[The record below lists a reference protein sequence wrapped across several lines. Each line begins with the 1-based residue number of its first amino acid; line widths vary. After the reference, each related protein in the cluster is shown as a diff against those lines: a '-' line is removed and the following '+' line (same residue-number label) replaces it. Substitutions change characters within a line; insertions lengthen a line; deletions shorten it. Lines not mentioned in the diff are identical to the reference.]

1 MGKGMKK
8 KSRLSSR
15 PKSAHKAGR
24 SRVKAQARMKRLSP
38 RRKSPAATHLI
49 TREELQLLQENL
61 REAQETLDAIRSG
74 EVDAVVVSGAN
85 GNQIYSM
92 AGAEQPYRI
101 YLEQMQEGAV
111 TVSSDGMI
119 LYCNQRFAEM
129 VKRPLEKVISSNVGN
144 YLPSAAW
151 SEISRVFQNRHEVIK
166 QVADLRRSRLAA
178 LPVNLAASRMP
189 VDGQEMMCLVVTDLS
204 AQKEREEFRI
214 AKELAEKASAAKDS
228 FLAALSHELRTP
240 LTPTLMVA
248 TALEKDSSLP
258 ERFQS
263 DIALIRRNVELEARL
278 IDDLLDLTR
287 ISHGKLN
294 LHKTDVD
301 VHAIINQAVEICQS
315 DFRMKSQ
322 QLKMELRATH
332 TGVHG
337 DVVRIQQA
345 LWNVIRNAVKFTREH
360 GLISITTGNI
370 GKTRIWV
377 SIADSGIGFAPETTP
392 ALFQAFE
399 QGGRHITRQ
408 YGGLGLGLAITR
420 SIIEAHDGA
429 IKAES
434 PGPGKG
440 ATFTLEF
447 PLGRIESTSSS
458 QDLFPAAG
466 KSTNPAIKILLVEDH
481 KDTRMSIQR
490 LLEIAGH
497 QVMPAAS
504 ASQALEIAS
513 ANAFD
518 LVVSDLGL
526 PDLTGHELMAQL
538 RTLHGLQGI
547 ALSGYGMEEDVER
560 SRQAGFRNHLTKP
573 VSFEQ
578 LKGMITEFSNQKK
591 RTLHL

>member
-1 MGKGMKK
+1 MKK
-8 KSRLSSR
+8 KSRPSSRSKLTPKTGRSR
-15 PKSAHKAGR
+15 PKGKTHKKSTHLRRRSA
-24 SRVKAQARMKRLSP
+24 P
-38 RRKSPAATHLI
+38 ATHLI
-49 TREELQLLQENL
+49 TREALQLLQENL

-74 EVDAVVVSGAN
+74 EVDAVVVNGVN

-129 VKRPLEKVISSNVGN
+129 VKGPLEKVISSNIDS
-144 YLPSAAW
+144 YLTASVW
-151 SEISRVFQNRHEVIK
+151 SQISRVFQHRHEVIK
-166 QVADLRRSRLAA
+166 LVADLRRNRLAE
-178 LPVNLAASRMP
+178 LTVNLAASRMP

-204 AQKEREEFRI
+204 AQKEMEDFRI
-214 AKELAEKASAAKDS
+214 GKELAEKASAAKDN

-258 ERFQS
+258 ERFRS

-294 LHKTDVD
+294 LHKTEVD
-301 VHAIINQAVEICQS
+301 IHAIINQAVEICQS
-315 DFRMKSQ
+315 DFSVKNQ
-322 QLKMELRATH
+322 QLKMELRAVH
-332 TGVHG
+332 AVAHG

-360 GLISITTGNI
+360 GIISIATGNI

-377 SIADSGIGFAPETTP
+377 SIADSGIGFTPESAP

-399 QGGRHITRQ
+399 QGGREITRQ

-420 SIIEAHDGA
+420 SIIEAHDGT

-447 PLGRIESTSSS
+447 PLHRIESTSPS
-458 QDLFPAAG
+458 QDPLPETR
-466 KSTNPAIKILLVEDH
+466 KPINSAIRILLVEDH

-497 QVMPAAS
+497 KVVPAAS
-504 ASQALEIAS
+504 AGQALEIAS
-513 ANAFD
+513 QNAFD

-538 RTLHGLQGI
+538 RTRHGLHGI
-547 ALSGYGMEEDVER
+547 ALSGYGMEEDLER

-578 LKGMITEFSNQKK
+578 LKGMITEFTNQKK
-591 RTLHL
+591 